1 VFWSQSTLRK
11 DNTTML
17 SKLFCFGSK
26 SKDTPSEKSSPVQ
39 VKTQRSSTT
48 TTPSPPNGQLPVA
61 KIEKCADQSKNRT
74 LILDLG
80 DVLFH
85 YSARELTALTPTDFK
100 SIVLTPAWSEF
111 ESGRLTEDEAFKAI
125 GKELSLDP
133 ASIHEGFAQCRKTL
147 YHDDKMYTELKALK
161 EEMGGLLKV
170 YAMTNIS
177 KKDFVRLKDIVPSWD
192 LFDDEFTSFDAGMV
206 KPELGF
212 FQKVIDRVGL
222 TDPAS
227 AIFVDDKLVNIIAAR
242 SFGIRGIVFEEP
254 KALMRQLRNEL
265 LDPVTRARQYMKTN
279 ARNHIS
285 QIEGGAEFPD
295 NFSQFLIHKVLKDPS
310 LLNLSAPGSSEA
322 KIEEDIE
329 LAGREAT
336 TWNYFRGPP
345 IGSTTIFPDDV
356 DDTAIAI
363 VAFSPPASS
372 ANILLDRF
380 LANRHPTDGLVL
392 TYFDESRPR
401 VDPIVEVNVV
411 RFFYHYKRG
420 TDVQHELKY
429 VRNVLLNRAYIDGT
443 PAYNTSDPFLFF
455 LSCLIHDNPDAAE
468 LRSLQGPIA
477 AALRERVG
485 QRNDSFAVAT
495 RVLACQTMGVWADPD
510 IAYLKTLQD
519 SDGGWEMG
527 WVCRYGR
534 TKKRIGSRGVPTA
547 YAIKALE
554 HDAEHS

>member
-1 VFWSQSTLRK
+1 
-11 DNTTML
+11 ML

-26 SKDTPSEKSSPVQ
+26 SKATPSEKALPISP
-39 VKTQRSSTT
+39 KTERSSTT
-48 TTPSPPNGQLPVA
+48 TTHSSPNGETPVA
-61 KIEKCADQSKNRT
+61 KTEKRVGQSKNRA

-85 YSARELTALTPTDFK
+85 YSASELTALTPTDFK
-100 SIVLTPAWSEF
+100 TIVLTTAWSEF
-111 ESGRLTEDEAFKAI
+111 ESGRLTENEAFETI

-147 YHDDKMYTELKALK
+147 YHDDKMYAELKALK

-177 KKDFVRLKDIVPSWD
+177 KEDFARLKAIVPSWD
-192 LFDDEFTSFDAGMV
+192 LFDAEFTSFDAGMV

-242 SFGIRGIVFEEP
+242 SFGIRGIVFQDS
-254 KALMRQLRNEL
+254 KALMRQLRNEF
-265 LDPVTRARQYMKTN
+265 LDPVTRAKQYMKTN

-295 NFSQFLIHKVLKDPS
+295 NFSQFLIHKVLNDPS
-310 LLNLSAPGSSEA
+310 ILNLSAPGSSEA
-322 KIEEDIE
+322 KIQEDIE
-329 LAGREAT
+329 LAGREAK

-345 IGSTTIFPDDV
+345 IGSTAIFPDDL
-356 DDTAIAI
+356 DDTSIAI

-372 ANILLDRF
+372 ANLLLDRF
-380 LANRHPTDGLVL
+380 VANRHPTDGLVL

-411 RFFYHYKRG
+411 RFFYHYNRG
-420 TDVQHELKY
+420 SDVQHELKY
-429 VRNVLLNRAYIDGT
+429 IRNVLLNGAYIDGT
-443 PAYNTSDPFLFF
+443 PAYNTADPFLFF
-455 LSCLIHDNPDAAE
+455 LSCLIKDNPNAAE
-468 LRSLQGPIA
+468 LQTLREPLA

-485 QRNDSFAVAT
+485 QRNDSFALST
-495 RVLACQTMGVWADPD
+495 RVLACQAMDIWVDPD
-510 IAYLKTLQD
+510 IAYLKTLQE

-554 HDAEHS
+554 HDAQRS